1 MTSTVTIKAHPAPGK
16 VVQVRVSGITPVDE
30 VSLLRNGETRDF
42 TIFDAITVKAREIPM
57 PQVEG
62 FSGNQPPPPPPQ

>member
-16 VVQVRVSGITPVDE
+16 VVQVKVSGRTPVAE
-30 VSLLRNGETRDF
+30 VFLIGNGATRDF
-42 TIFDAITVKAREIPM
+42 TIFDAITVMAREILIPEV
-57 PQVEG
+57 QN